1 LHVPSLSP
9 PESVRAPKSPTVRES
24 SINSSAPVSFRA
36 RSTSAA
42 VMDGSGLGLALRH
55 VKMMDEIALRRKRR
69 SDAALS
75 VWP

>member
-1 LHVPSLSP
+1 
-9 PESVRAPKSPTVRES
+9 
-24 SINSSAPVSFRA
+24 
-36 RSTSAA
+36 
-42 VMDGSGLGLALRH
+42 MDGSGLGLALRH